1 MIRVWHTPSTGLPSA
16 DKALETA
23 GPMFVLMPR
32 SLLKLRAT
40 DVKWLL
46 LAESPLESL
55 AVSANSTR
63 PTCILSCEIGR
74 ALMSWSVKLRNLDQ
88 SLSVIDPDP
97 SNRSITFCR
106 PAEEHASVEDED
118 EDEDEDDEEDDDDDE
133 LEPHDEHRSCVVWC
147 AVSARPEN
155 PAVTSNGGSES
166 HVLGGELSAA
176 SSPMS
181 TI

>member
-1 MIRVWHTPSTGLPSA
+1 MSLAAPSEYTIRVWHTPSTGLPSA

-97 SNRSITFCR
+97 SNKSITFCR
-106 PAEEHASVEDED
+106 PAEAHASVEDED
-118 EDEDEDDEEDDDDDE
+118 EDEDDGRGGGVQ
-133 LEPHDEHRSCVVWC
+133 PPIVGR
-147 AVSARPEN
+147 
-155 PAVTSNGGSES
+155 GGS
-166 HVLGGELSAA
+166 V
-176 SSPMS
+176 
-181 TI
+181 T